1 MMEMEMKM
9 KIKAIVLAG
18 TLTVFSAITP
28 HAFAKEPYVGEVKKV
43 NQAEGKVTLKHGPI
57 KKFDMDGD
65 MTMIYRVAN
74 PSMLQGLKP
83 GDRIRFDAD
92 KLNGKF
98 TLTKIEKSK

>member
-1 MMEMEMKM
+1 MKF
-9 KIKAIVLAG
+9 KAIVLIG
-18 TLTVFSAITP
+18 TLSVFSAIMP
-28 HAFAKEPYVGEVKKV
+28 QAFAKEPYAGEVKKV
-43 NQAEGKVTLKHGPI
+43 NQAEGKVTIKHGPI
-57 KKFDMDGD
+57 KKFDMEDG